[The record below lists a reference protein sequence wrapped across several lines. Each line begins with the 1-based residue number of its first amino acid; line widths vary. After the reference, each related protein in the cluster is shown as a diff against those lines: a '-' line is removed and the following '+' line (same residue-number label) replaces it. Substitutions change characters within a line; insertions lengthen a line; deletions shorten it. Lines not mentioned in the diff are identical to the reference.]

1 MLYQRELSD
10 KNLSGIFYA
19 IYYSFFR
26 NTKIIIKDTSANKA
40 SSPSIFKISVTF
52 LYTSPTN
59 GVVGPKIIP
68 SNRETATKGNNNF
81 NNLLKKA
88 VSLIRELLRFILK
101 KLERV

>member
-1 MLYQRELSD
+1 MIWNFKLT
-10 KNLSGIFYA
+10 